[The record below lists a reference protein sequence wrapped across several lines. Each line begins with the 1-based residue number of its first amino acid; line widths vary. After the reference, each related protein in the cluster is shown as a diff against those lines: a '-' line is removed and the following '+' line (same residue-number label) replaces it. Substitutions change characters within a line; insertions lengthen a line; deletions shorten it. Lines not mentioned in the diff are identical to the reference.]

1 MQKSLKIIVK
11 IHKNYIIF
19 VKMKNHSSSLK
30 KEVLTT
36 ADEVNF

>member
-11 IHKNYIIF
+11 IRKNYIIF
-19 VKMKNHSSSLK
+19 VKMKTRSSSLK

>member
-1 MQKSLKIIVK
+1 MQKCLKIIVK
-11 IHKNYIIF
+11 IPKNYIIF
-19 VKMKNHSSSLK
+19 VKMKTRSSSLK